1 MLQQP
6 FSIRET
12 QLFTYVVASGDM
24 RYIPI
29 SERTIYLRND
39 PDLGPVVRGEIGDCG
54 PVCYANLSQI
64 LLEYTM
70 SCEGCQ
76 DPVQAGELVECIGER
91 LGKILAARLFQDM
104 PDLAV
109 QDRVS
114 GAFSFVLRS
123 MAVSYKM
130 EHTPGSL
137 RYALADCPLH
147 TTARPLALTRR
158 VPVARRGFVALCD
171 SMLRTLA
178 PDWVLVQPSQHE
190 AGEPLGEIVLH
201 Y

>member
-12 QLFTYVVASGDM
+12 QLFTYVIASGDM

-54 PVCYANLSQI
+54 PVCYANLSQNLI
-64 LLEYTM
+64 EYTM

-76 DPVQAGELVECIGER
+76 DPVQAGELVECLGER
-91 LGKILAARLFQDM
+91 LGKILAARLFQDVA
-104 PDLAV
+104 DLAV

-114 GAFSFVLRS
+114 GAFVFILRS
-123 MAVSYKM
+123 MGVPFEIQHM
-130 EHTPGSL
+130 PGSL
-137 RYALADCPLH
+137 RYVLDDCPLQ
-147 TTARPLALTRR
+147 TTARPLGLTRR
-158 VPVARRGFVALCD
+158 VPVARRGFVVLCD
-171 SMLRTLA
+171 SLLRTLA
-178 PDWVLVQPSQHE
+178 PGWVLAQPSQRE
-190 AGEPLGEIVLH
+190 TDDPLSEIVLH